1 MEPNYMSRRVSLDT
15 FHRNFYQSEY
25 GKLTMAKY
33 HDQSNTY
40 IVEMIRL
47 KSVKTTKLRHAS
59 PRIYSTWPNLLEL
72 DDFLHNC
79 WLHQLN
85 STSRLERNE
94 KVLHALPFA
103 DLLHVFLFFVSL
115 GRIIM
120 TECTIFIEINI
131 RLHQS
136 HYSCSLNVMNK
147 I

>member
-1 MEPNYMSRRVSLDT
+1 MSRRVSLDT

-47 KSVKTTKLRHAS
+47 KSVKTTKLRRAS

-72 DDFLHNC
+72 DDFLHKC

-94 KVLHALPFA
+94 KVLHALRFA
-103 DLLHVFLFFVSL
+103 DLLHVFCFSGADYYDRMYDFY
-115 GRIIM
+115 R
-120 TECTIFIEINI
+120 NK
-131 RLHQS
+131 
-136 HYSCSLNVMNK
+136 YSPASITLQLLT
-147 I
+147 